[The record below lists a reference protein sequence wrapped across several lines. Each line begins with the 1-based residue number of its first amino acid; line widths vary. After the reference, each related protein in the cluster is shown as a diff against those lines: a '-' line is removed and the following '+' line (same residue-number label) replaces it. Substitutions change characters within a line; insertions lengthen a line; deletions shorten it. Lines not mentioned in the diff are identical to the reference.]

1 MSSVVLDASAVL
13 ALLKKEPGGEV
24 VRGRLSGSLLSAVN
38 LSEVMSK
45 HLDWGASLE
54 EVTRTLAP
62 LPYRVQPFDAAQ
74 AALAASLR
82 PATRAAD
89 FSFADRA
96 CLALGLFAGLPVLT
110 ADAKWEKIDLGVT
123 VELIRRRSA

>member
-1 MSSVVLDASAVL
+1 MSSVVLDASAIL

-24 VRGRLSGSLLSAVN
+24 VRGRLAGSLVSAVN
-38 LSEVMSK
+38 LSEVISK
-45 HLDWGASLE
+45 HLDWGAALE
-54 EVTRTLAP
+54 DVTRALAP
-62 LPYRVQPFDAAQ
+62 LPYQVRPFDAEH

-82 PATRAAD
+82 PATRSAK

-96 CLALGLFAGLPVLT
+96 CLALGLSAGLPVLT
-110 ADAKWEKIDLGVT
+110 ADAKWEQFDLGVA